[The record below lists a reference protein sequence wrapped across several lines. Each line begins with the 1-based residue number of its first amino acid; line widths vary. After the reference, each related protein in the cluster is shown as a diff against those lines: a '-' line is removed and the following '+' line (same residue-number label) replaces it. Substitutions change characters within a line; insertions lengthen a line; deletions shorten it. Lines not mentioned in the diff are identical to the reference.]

1 MTGATRRR
9 LFASLA
15 VVSSVL
21 VLAGCGSGAD
31 PGAAPTT
38 GRANAVASNGTS
50 VATPSPGGT
59 VRPLGERRT
68 ADLLIRDA
76 TPLPP
81 KLRDRIRRAHGVE
94 TTLAFAVGTT
104 TLAGHKVSVAAVDPS
119 TFRSYAPL
127 GTAESDALWA
137 SVARGDLAVAHDT
150 AKRLHLTLGGQARF
164 AGRDARVGAF
174 ATTLPGIDVVVDA
187 AQAGR
192 LGLRPGTGMVASVG
206 RADPGSVGQ
215 HVTALVGKRADVDL
229 LTAPTAI
236 PRSFLTGS
244 TASKAFG
251 SFSYRYSSD
260 GTITPDPAWVHA
272 NIRTEQV
279 PILGRVTCHRL
290 MFPQLR
296 GALDEVVARAL
307 AGAIHR
313 SQYGGCYVPR
323 FIERNPN
330 RPISLHTWGI
340 AIDLNVPGN
349 QRGTRGEMN
358 RQVVA
363 IFKKWGFA
371 WGGDWHY
378 TDPMHFEISALLRDH
393 PR

>member
-1 MTGATRRR
+1 MTGAVWRR
-9 LFASLA
+9 LLASLA
-15 VVSSVL
+15 VVSSAL
-21 VLAGCGSGAD
+21 VLAGCSNGDGASRPAAHGS
-31 PGAAPTT
+31 T
-38 GRANAVASNGTS
+38 VASGGS
-50 VATPSPGGT
+50 VSATPAPGGT
-59 VRPLGERRT
+59 VRPLAERRT

-76 TPLPP
+76 APLPSA
-81 KLRDRIRRAHGVE
+81 LRDRIRHAHGVA
-94 TTLAFAVGTT
+94 TTLVFAVGTA

-127 GTAESDALWA
+127 GTAESDPLWA
-137 SVARGDLAVAHDT
+137 SVARGELAVAHRT
-150 AKRLHLTLGGQARF
+150 ADRLHLTLGGRVRF

-174 ATTLPGIDVVVDA
+174 ATTLPGIDVVVDK
-187 AQAGR
+187 AQAAR
-192 LGLRPGTGMVASVG
+192 LGLRQDTGMVASVG
-206 RADPGSVGQ
+206 RSDPGAVGQ
-215 HVTALVGKRADVDL
+215 RVTALVGKRADVDL
-229 LTAPTAI
+229 LTAPAAL
-236 PRSFLTGS
+236 PRSFVTGS
-244 TASKAFG
+244 AASKAFG
-251 SFSYRYSSD
+251 TFSYRYSPD
-260 GTITPDPAWVHA
+260 GTITPDAAWVHA
-272 NIRTEQV
+272 NIRTESV

-296 GALDEVVARAL
+296 GALNEVVSRGL

-349 QRGTRGEMN
+349 ERGTRGRMN

-371 WGGDWHY
+371 WGGDWRY
-378 TDPMHFEISALLRDH
+378 TDPMHFEIAALMRN
-393 PR
+393 PPS

>member
-1 MTGATRRR
+1 MSTSAGPRA
-9 LFASLA
+9 LA
-15 VVSSVL
+15 LLALVSSVL
-21 VLAGCGSGAD
+21 VLAGCGTAAGDGARPQAHESTVTPTVTT
-31 PGAAPTT
+31 PGVP
-38 GRANAVASNGTS
+38 R
-50 VATPSPGGT
+50 PGGT

-76 TPLPP
+76 TPLPSA
-81 KLRDRIRRAHGVE
+81 LRHRIEHAHGVA
-94 TTLAFAVGTT
+94 TTLTFAVGTT

-127 GTAESDALWA
+127 GTAESDPLWA
-137 SVARGDLAVAHDT
+137 SVARGDLAVAHRT
-150 AKRLHLTLGGQARF
+150 ADRLHLTLGGQARF
-164 AGRDARVGAF
+164 AGRNVRVGAF

-192 LGLRPGTGMVASVG
+192 LGLRQDTGMVASVG
-206 RADPGSVGQ
+206 KADPGAVGQ
-215 HVTALVGKRADVDL
+215 RVTALAGRLADVDL
-229 LTAPTAI
+229 LTAPAAI

-244 TASKAFG
+244 AASKAFG
-251 SFSYRYSSD
+251 TFSYRYSSD

-272 NIRTEQV
+272 SIRTESV

-296 GALDEVVARAL
+296 GALNEVVSRGL

-323 FIERNPN
+323 FIERNPD

-349 QRGTRGEMN
+349 ERGTRGRMN

-371 WGGDWHY
+371 WGGDWSY
-378 TDPMHFEISALLRDH
+378 TDPMHFEIAALLHR
-393 PR
+393 